1 MGRAMLSISLI
12 QFSVDGWSCVPSL
25 LFTWGQTMVEVMK
38 IVVTSF
44 KRSRVSTATLS
55 TPNPAAGHH
64 QPTPLLET
72 PRHSQA
78 SLGQTLVGSLI
89 LSLGSCCTRSR
100 LCPSSVYFLVLCKF
114 WQLSHGVNGD
124 LYQKGLCHTRVCCTQ
139 SPCPC
144 GRPLLTRTSSGDAQK
159 QFHLC
164 LCRVPG
170 S

>member
-12 QFSVDGWSCVPSL
+12 QSVDGWSCVPSL

-38 IVVTSF
+38 IMVTSF
-44 KRSRVSTATLS
+44 KRSHVCTATLR

-89 LSLGSCCTRSR
+89 LSFGSCCARSC
-100 LCPSSVYFLVLCKF
+100 LCPPRVYFLVLCKF

-124 LYQKGLCHTRVCCTQ
+124 LYQEGLCHTLVWCT
-139 SPCPC
+139 
-144 GRPLLTRTSSGDAQK
+144 
-159 QFHLC
+159 
-164 LCRVPG
+164 
-170 S
+170 